1 MDNSLKNIIWFGL
14 ILIAAGATYG
24 MMSTRLQAVESKQMQ
39 LEKII
44 LSDIPEIK
52 ERVIRLE
59 VLLERAL
66 SEKYF
71 LWVFSH
77 NLTSQIYFS
86 IQCFDNFLIYSM
98 IRH

>member
-1 MDNSLKNIIWFGL
+1 MENSLKNIIWFGL
-14 ILIAAGATYG
+14 ILVAAGATYG
-24 MMSTRLQAVESKQMQ
+24 MMSTRLQAVESKQVQ

-66 SEKYF
+66 SE
-71 LWVFSH
+71 
-77 NLTSQIYFS
+77 
-86 IQCFDNFLIYSM
+86 
-98 IRH
+98 

>member
-1 MDNSLKNIIWFGL
+1 MDSSLKNIIWVGL
-14 ILIAAGATYG
+14 ILITAGATYG
-24 MMSTRLQAVESKQMQ
+24 MMSTRLQAVESKQIQ

-66 SEKYF
+66 AE
-71 LWVFSH
+71 
-77 NLTSQIYFS
+77 
-86 IQCFDNFLIYSM
+86 
-98 IRH
+98 

>member
-1 MDNSLKNIIWFGL
+1 MENSLKNIIWFGL
-14 ILIAAGATYG
+14 ILVTAGATYG
-24 MMSTRLQAVESKQMQ
+24 MMSTRLQAVESKQVQ

-66 SEKYF
+66 GE
-71 LWVFSH
+71 
-77 NLTSQIYFS
+77 
-86 IQCFDNFLIYSM
+86 
-98 IRH
+98 

>member
-1 MDNSLKNIIWFGL
+1 MDTSLKNIIWVGL
-14 ILIAAGATYG
+14 ILVTAGATYG

-66 SEKYF
+66 SE
-71 LWVFSH
+71 
-77 NLTSQIYFS
+77 
-86 IQCFDNFLIYSM
+86 
-98 IRH
+98 

>member
-1 MDNSLKNIIWFGL
+1 MDNSLKNIIWVGL
-14 ILIAAGATYG
+14 ILITAGATYG
-24 MMSTRLQAVESKQMQ
+24 MMSTRLQAVESKQVQ

-66 SEKYF
+66 AE
-71 LWVFSH
+71 
-77 NLTSQIYFS
+77 
-86 IQCFDNFLIYSM
+86 
-98 IRH
+98 

>member
-1 MDNSLKNIIWFGL
+1 MDTSLKNIIWVGL
-14 ILIAAGATYG
+14 ILITAGATYG

-39 LEKII
+39 LETII

-66 SEKYF
+66 SE
-71 LWVFSH
+71 
-77 NLTSQIYFS
+77 
-86 IQCFDNFLIYSM
+86 
-98 IRH
+98 

>member
-14 ILIAAGATYG
+14 ILVAAGASYG
-24 MMSTRLQAVESKQMQ
+24 MMSTRLQAVESKQVQ

-66 SEKYF
+66 SE
-71 LWVFSH
+71 
-77 NLTSQIYFS
+77 
-86 IQCFDNFLIYSM
+86 
-98 IRH
+98 

>member
-1 MDNSLKNIIWFGL
+1 LDNSLKNIIWVGL
-14 ILIAAGATYG
+14 ILVTAGATYG

-59 VLLERAL
+59 VLLEKAL
-66 SEKYF
+66 EK
-71 LWVFSH
+71 
-77 NLTSQIYFS
+77 
-86 IQCFDNFLIYSM
+86 
-98 IRH
+98 

>member
-1 MDNSLKNIIWFGL
+1 MDNSLKNIIWVGL
-14 ILIAAGATYG
+14 ILITAGATYG

-66 SEKYF
+66 SE
-71 LWVFSH
+71 
-77 NLTSQIYFS
+77 
-86 IQCFDNFLIYSM
+86 
-98 IRH
+98 

>member
-1 MDNSLKNIIWFGL
+1 MENSLKNIIWFGL
-14 ILIAAGATYG
+14 ILVAAGATYG

-66 SEKYF
+66 SE
-71 LWVFSH
+71 
-77 NLTSQIYFS
+77 
-86 IQCFDNFLIYSM
+86 
-98 IRH
+98 

>member
-1 MDNSLKNIIWFGL
+1 MDTSLKNIIWVGL
-14 ILIAAGATYG
+14 ILITAGATYG

-44 LSDIPEIK
+44 LQDIPEIK

-66 SEKYF
+66 SE
-71 LWVFSH
+71 
-77 NLTSQIYFS
+77 
-86 IQCFDNFLIYSM
+86 
-98 IRH
+98 

>member
-1 MDNSLKNIIWFGL
+1 METSLKNIIWVGL
-14 ILIAAGATYG
+14 ILVTAGATYG
-24 MMSTRLQAVESKQMQ
+24 MMSTRLQAIESKQVQ

-66 SEKYF
+66 GE
-71 LWVFSH
+71 
-77 NLTSQIYFS
+77 
-86 IQCFDNFLIYSM
+86 
-98 IRH
+98 

>member
-52 ERVIRLE
+52 ERVLRLE

-66 SEKYF
+66 AE
-71 LWVFSH
+71 
-77 NLTSQIYFS
+77 
-86 IQCFDNFLIYSM
+86 
-98 IRH
+98 

>member
-1 MDNSLKNIIWFGL
+1 MDNSLKNIVWVGL
-14 ILIAAGATYG
+14 ILVTAGATYG
-24 MMSTRLQAVESKQMQ
+24 MMSTRLQAVESKQVQ

-66 SEKYF
+66 AE
-71 LWVFSH
+71 
-77 NLTSQIYFS
+77 
-86 IQCFDNFLIYSM
+86 
-98 IRH
+98 